1 MEPNTDP
8 VTAYYGL
15 LLDGTASFDPAR
27 LRPLLADEL
36 VFEGPIAGRVVG
48 ADRFVRGVTGFVETM
63 RGMTMLHRLAGDG
76 EAATMYDAE
85 LPGGTVRFAEFFR
98 LADGRIAGLR
108 LLYDADRYR
117 AAGGR

>member
-1 MEPNTDP
+1 MDRNSAA
-8 VTAYYGL
+8 VTTYYEL
-15 LLDGTASFDPAR
+15 LAGGTASFDPVR
-27 LRPLLADEL
+27 LRPLLADDL

-48 ADRFVRGVTGFVETM
+48 ADRFVHGVTGFVETM

-98 LADGRIAGLR
+98 LTEGRIAGLR
-108 LLYDADRYR
+108 LLYDADWYR
-117 AAGGR
+117 TAGGR